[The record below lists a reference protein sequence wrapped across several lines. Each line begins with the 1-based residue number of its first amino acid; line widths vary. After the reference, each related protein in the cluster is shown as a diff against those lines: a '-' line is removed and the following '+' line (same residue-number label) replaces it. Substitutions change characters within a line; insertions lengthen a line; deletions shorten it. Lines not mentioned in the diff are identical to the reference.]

1 MENDVS
7 GDQAERLGLGFWT
20 TLIRAVFVIML
31 GLAMI
36 LTPDK
41 SHVTLYNFMGMFWLM
56 SGVVLLRREAHQ
68 TGSRLLQVA
77 GFAGVL
83 AGIMV
88 ITRSLTRNYLSEFL
102 VTDLLGVVVLMT
114 GILHIMSGIRVRK
127 GTMSGRMEL
136 NIMMGIFEIL
146 LGGILLFTQKGNN
159 TLMYLVA
166 TIWALLGGAFLFL
179 DAWRQY
185 RKNKAE
191 G

>member
-1 MENDVS
+1 MNNDAS
-7 GDQAERLGLGFWT
+7 GGHVGGLGLGFWT

-36 LTPDK
+36 LSPDK
-41 SHVTLYNFMGMFWLM
+41 THTTLYNFMGMFWLM
-56 SGVVLLRREAHQ
+56 GGLVLLRREAHQ

-77 GFAGVL
+77 GFVGVL

-88 ITRSLTRNYLSEFL
+88 VTRSLTRNYLSEFL
-102 VTDLLGVVVLMT
+102 VTNLLGVVILLT
-114 GILHIMSGIRVRK
+114 GILHIMTGIRISK
-127 GTMSGRMEL
+127 GTMSGRTEL

-146 LGGILLFTQKGNN
+146 LGGIILFNQTGEN
-159 TLMYLVA
+159 TLIYLGA

-185 RKNKAE
+185 RRRKLE